1 MRAMR
6 HSGKW
11 RSVSLAGYAS
21 SGRPVVGTP
30 QGNQS
35 FPGHERSEAVV
46 HPSTCLVVWLLVLV
60 AIQGLDG
67 YLLMAALLILPLFG
81 GRALRHC
88 GQLIR
93 GARWLL
99 LSVFVILAWGSAGD
113 PAWTGA
119 MAPSHEGLVDAS
131 THVGRLLLVLM
142 AVAVLRAR
150 MPVADLLTATHRLL
164 EPLRRCG
171 LDADRGLVRLLLVL
185 HYLETMPRPRD
196 WRQLLELPASGH
208 CEAFELADRRLSS
221 RDYWIMIVAVAG
233 ILPLVCYWQ
242 A

>member
-1 MRAMR
+1 
-6 HSGKW
+6 
-11 RSVSLAGYAS
+11 L
-21 SGRPVVGTP
+21 
-30 QGNQS
+30 
-35 FPGHERSEAVV
+35 EAAV
-46 HPSTCLVVWLLVLV
+46 HPSTRLVVWFLVLV

-67 YLLMAALLILPLFG
+67 YLLMAVLLISLFFG
-81 GRALRHC
+81 GRALRRC

-99 LSVFVILAWGSAGD
+99 LSMFVILAWGSAGD
-113 PAWTGA
+113 PVWTGM

-142 AVAVLRAR
+142 AVAVLRER
-150 MPVADLLTATHRLL
+150 MPMADLLTATHRLL

-171 LDADRGLVRLLLVL
+171 LDTDRGLVRLLLVL

-196 WRQLLELPASGH
+196 WRQLLEPQASSGH
-208 CEAFELADRRLSS
+208 RETFELTDRRLSS
-221 RDYWIMIVAVAG
+221 QDYWIIMVAVAG
-233 ILPLVCYWQ
+233 GLPLVCYWQ